1 MPTAEE
7 ETVIEIT
14 SFNQIFVESAR
25 LSIRLNSFHQ
35 IDSGAFRANWRRGDK
50 FFDCV
55 ENALPFVALRDSF
68 LLAIGEK
75 AETPAPSASFEDM
88 FG

>member
-1 MPTAEE
+1 MTE
-7 ETVIEIT
+7 IE
-14 SFNQIFVESAR
+14 SFNALMSEAKLRAVR
-25 LSIRLNSFHQ
+25 LSSFHQ
-35 IDSGAFRANWRRGDK
+35 LDSGAFRANWRRGDK

-55 ENALPFVALRDSF
+55 ENALPFVALRNSF

-75 AETPAPSASFEDM
+75 AETPASSASFEDV

>member
-1 MPTAEE
+1 MT
-7 ETVIEIT
+7 EIV
-14 SFNQIFVESAR
+14 SFNQLIAEAKLRSVF
-25 LSIRLNSFHQ
+25 LNNCCQ
-35 IDSGAFRANWRRGDK
+35 LDNGLFRANWRRGGK

-75 AETPAPSASFEDM
+75 AAPASFEDV

>member
-1 MPTAEE
+1 ME
-7 ETVIEIT
+7 VT
-14 SFNQIFVESAR
+14 SFNELMAAAK
-25 LSIRLNSFHQ
+25 LSGALLNNCCQ
-35 IDSGAFRANWRRGDK
+35 LDNGAFRANWRRGGK

-75 AETPAPSASFEDM
+75 VVTTPPSFEDV

>member
-1 MPTAEE
+1 MTE
-7 ETVIEIT
+7 VT
-14 SFNQIFVESAR
+14 SFNELMAAAR
-25 LSIRLNSFHQ
+25 LSGALLNNFCQ
-35 IDSGAFRANWRRGDK
+35 LDNGLFRANWRRGGK

-68 LLAIGEK
+68 LLAVGEK
-75 AETPAPSASFEDM
+75 VAPASFEDV

>member
-1 MPTAEE
+1 MTE
-7 ETVIEIT
+7 IE
-14 SFNQIFVESAR
+14 SFNALMAEAKLRAV
-25 LSIRLNSFHQ
+25 RLNSFHQ
-35 IDSGAFRANWRRGDK
+35 LDSGAFRANWRRGDK

-68 LLAIGEK
+68 LLAVGEK
-75 AETPAPSASFEDM
+75 VEPPAPPASFEDV